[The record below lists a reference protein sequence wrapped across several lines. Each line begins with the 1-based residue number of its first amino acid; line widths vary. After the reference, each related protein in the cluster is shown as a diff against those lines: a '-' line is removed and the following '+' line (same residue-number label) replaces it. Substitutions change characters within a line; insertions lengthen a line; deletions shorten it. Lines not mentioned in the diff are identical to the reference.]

1 MRDKKWTKVVET
13 VLGHSLSALGV
24 ETQEDMR
31 LLQQILDKHKMR
43 NTIFKYSANLFD
55 FSNGEPDQQFTT
67 LLRVL
72 EVYLSYQFQLIDH
85 ASKHRQIDNPIVL
98 RQIIINH
105 KIEKIVLVESRSE
118 GDHITGRGY
127 PNNVTG
133 VYTVDCMSMGAR
145 GGGYATTSLRSII

>member
-13 VLGHSLSALGV
+13 VLGHTLSALGV

-31 LLQQILDKHKMR
+31 LLQQVLDKHKMR

-72 EVYLSYQFQLIDH
+72 EVF
-85 ASKHRQIDNPIVL
+85 ASFFPHL
-98 RQIIINH
+98 C
-105 KIEKIVLVESRSE
+105 
-118 GDHITGRGY
+118 
-127 PNNVTG
+127 
-133 VYTVDCMSMGAR
+133 YTNTC
-145 GGGYATTSLRSII
+145 